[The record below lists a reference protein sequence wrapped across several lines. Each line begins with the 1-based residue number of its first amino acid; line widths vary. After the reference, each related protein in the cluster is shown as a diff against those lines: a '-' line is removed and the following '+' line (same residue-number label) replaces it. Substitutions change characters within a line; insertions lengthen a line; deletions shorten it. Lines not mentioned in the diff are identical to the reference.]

1 MSLVF
6 MTVEYMILETEKVW
20 KGTDVANKAK
30 NVSMWPTA
38 DIWLQCFILFT
49 GIRIPFKNTFS

>member
-1 MSLVF
+1 